1 MATLKDRHYIRKIRK
16 GNNEFLI
23 SVSTK
28 LLNELGLSE
37 GDFIDLRNLKKSE
50 KK

>member
-1 MATLKDRHYIRKIRK
+1 MATLKDKHFIRKIRK

-28 LLNELGLSE
+28 LLKKNNLSE
-37 GDFIDLRNLKKSE
+37 GDFIDLRTLE
-50 KK
+50 KTN